1 MIPEEV
7 FKRRHYG
14 TPESFSLITANY
26 VILALLMTIYGTVA
40 MHWSFWLFIG
50 ILLLYN
56 VNVIRRN
63 RDEFRGGKMIG
74 YMISIVGLAGMFL
87 LFRYGTHR

>member
-26 VILALLMTIYGTVA
+26 VILALLMTIYGTVH

-50 ILLLYN
+50 FLLLYN
-56 VNVIRRN
+56 ANIIRRN
-63 RDEFRGGKMIG
+63 LDEFRGRKKIG
-74 YMISIVGLAGMFL
+74 YIISLIGLVGMFF